1 MVLNSYILLSPFC
14 VLQQQKRQQKLDSR
28 VTLDS
33 LTSPTHTETN
43 QNDITGALKPGENT
57 DTDMRQ
63 EASPS
68 EENPA
73 QISVSEQDQNNVQD
87 SEDNEGDMDSNA
99 ESSSVSNRFTV
110 LSEEQKSNDSIRDDD
125 KASDVEQEEEE
136 DDTELVDKM
145 EKVNLDEAFVE
156 DSDAREPALESE
168 EELTEAKEY
177 TVVNQDPEMAFQTLA
192 TRTAPEKQECS
203 VKSCLF
209 QFTEVEMLTQSNSL
223 LCVACNKRQQNKDK
237 AQGIGSYSLS
247 CRFNFFYI
255 AQTWHQRSSNS
266 NKAKGH
272 PCSVF
277 FLICS
282 FCPHK

>member
-1 MVLNSYILLSPFC
+1 MVLDHSSGFRLINLLFPFC

-43 QNDITGALKPGENT
+43 QNDITGDLKPGENT

-63 EASPS
+63 EASLS

-73 QISVSEQDQNNVQD
+73 QMSVSEQDQKNVQD
-87 SEDNEGDMDSNA
+87 SEDNEGDVDSSA

-156 DSDAREPALESE
+156 DSDAREPELESE
-168 EELTEAKEY
+168 EEQTEAKEY

-209 QFTEVEMLTQSNSL
+209 QFTEAETLTQSNSL

-237 AQGIGSYSLS
+237 AQGIGSRSLS
-247 CRFNFFYI
+247 CRFNVFFHI
-255 AQTWHQRSSNS
+255 AQTWHQRW
-266 NKAKGH
+266 KKKK
-272 PCSVF
+272 V
-277 FLICS
+277 I
-282 FCPHK
+282 

>member
-1 MVLNSYILLSPFC
+1 MVLDHSSGFRLINLLFPFC

-43 QNDITGALKPGENT
+43 QNDITGDLKPGENT

-63 EASPS
+63 EASLS
-68 EENPA
+68 EEDPT
-73 QISVSEQDQNNVQD
+73 QISVSEQDQKNVQD
-87 SEDNEGDMDSNA
+87 SEDNEGDIDSSA

-125 KASDVEQEEEE
+125 KTSDIEQEEEE

-145 EKVNLDEAFVE
+145 EKVNLEEAFME
-156 DSDAREPALESE
+156 DSDAGEPALESE
-168 EELTEAKEY
+168 EEQTEAKEY

-209 QFTEVEMLTQSNSL
+209 QFTEVETLTQSNSL
-223 LCVACNKRQQNKDK
+223 LCVTCNKRQQNKDK
-237 AQGIGSYSLS
+237 AQGKLTAYLVGLIFSSY
-247 CRFNFFYI
+247 
-255 AQTWHQRSSNS
+255 
-266 NKAKGH
+266 
-272 PCSVF
+272 CSD
-277 FLICS
+277 LAPKI
-282 FCPHK
+282 K